1 MRRIW
6 ALNEMPRDGTAWAQA
21 RDRATAPGPQKPGAI
36 TTIVLD
42 ASSLA
47 ACTPRMRGSDSVIG
61 SASKRG
67 SSSPSQSGVHLAFGR
82 RISSTAAIAAGTA
95 SARTPSSSS
104 MIALQRRGAS
114 APAGSGQAAT
124 AAQLSD
130 AIQGVTACAAP
141 PLRPPS
147 ASAHPMPART
157 LSDSAAIMVK
167 RMAAG
172 TVTPSQARWAAEDRD
187 DHASRVAPGSP
198 SQSRSWK
205 SRTSRPH
212 ALELPALDE
221 PEASNDNDGAPR
233 RVSTSTS
240 TEWPQSPDSAGD
252 LTPSK
257 GWVPPPH
264 LLAATVAATAALR
277 SPLSSPPNTWS
288 APEHGVRPQ
297 LAPGLWLGA
306 APTSPNRTAGGLG
319 QALSGSDLQRTPS
332 AVLQQTTRH
341 GLVHPPPVLL
351 SLSLTPGAPT
361 PEDHDDIVL
370 TLGAEEE

>member
-1 MRRIW
+1 
-6 ALNEMPRDGTAWAQA
+6 
-21 RDRATAPGPQKPGAI
+21 
-36 TTIVLD
+36 
-42 ASSLA
+42 
-47 ACTPRMRGSDSVIG
+47 MRGSDSVIG
-61 SASKRG
+61 SASRRG
-67 SSSPSQSGVHLAFGR
+67 SSSPAQTGVHLAFGR
-82 RISSTAAIAAGTA
+82 RISSTAVIAAGTA
-95 SARTPSSSS
+95 SARTPSSS

-124 AAQLSD
+124 AAQLREG
-130 AIQGVTACAAP
+130 IQGLSPSAAP
-141 PLRPPS
+141 PVRPP
-147 ASAHPMPART
+147 SAHPMPART

-172 TVTPSQARWAAEDRD
+172 TVTPSRARWAAEDRD
-187 DHASRVAPGSP
+187 DHGVDASQVAPGSP

-205 SRTSRPH
+205 SRTSRPQTL
-212 ALELPALDE
+212 ALPALDE
-221 PEASNDNDGAPR
+221 PEASLDNDGAPR
-233 RVSTSTS
+233 RMSTSTA

-252 LTPSK
+252 PTPSK

-277 SPLSSPPNTWS
+277 SPLSAPPNTWS